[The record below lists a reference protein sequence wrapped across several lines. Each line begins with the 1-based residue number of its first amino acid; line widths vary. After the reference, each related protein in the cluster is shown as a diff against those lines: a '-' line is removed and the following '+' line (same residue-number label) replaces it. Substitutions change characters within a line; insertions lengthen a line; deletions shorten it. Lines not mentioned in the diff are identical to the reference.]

1 MIYHDTQQWQICPLI
16 VHYRDEG
23 VPISKY
29 TNDRRWW
36 EQFAAQW
43 GRLDSVSF
51 TPVRPTEAQQD
62 RLAEINNAGIPSMF
76 GAEASGY
83 VERGVI
89 LDPENEQ
96 FSGFT
101 EAEQEVYP
109 DHAPIGTLQ
118 TDKWSSVADSTDEAL
133 VAYATNEESVQ
144 FVVDDDVY
152 NVDAEQRFNGK
163 FAILEI
169 SADATGPI
177 RVEVRGQGI
186 TIAATEA

>member
-1 MIYHDTQQWQICPLI
+1 MLYYDTQQWQICPLI
-16 VHYRDEG
+16 AHYRADG

-36 EQFAAQW
+36 ERFAAKW

-62 RLAEINNAGIPSMF
+62 RLTEINNAGIPSMF
-76 GAEASGY
+76 GAEASAY

-118 TDKWSSVADSTDEAL
+118 TDKWSITADSTDEAL

-169 SADATGPI
+169 SADAPGPI